1 MPGPLQVIAVS
12 FGPGSDFQGRVLAE
26 VDRLQGRG
34 VLRLLDL
41 LFVSKSEDGTIQRTV
56 IGDDD
61 FGALLS
67 RIVPFG
73 GAGLVQPARAG
84 SSGFDPTDARALA
97 HSLLPGTAL
106 AFLLIEHGW
115 AQPLFDVIAETG
127 GELLGEGFL
136 TAEARLIVGAEVAA
150 MEGAVEVIAAA
161 QAAEARATLLAIAAE
176 TRAADA
182 IAASQA
188 TRAAAAAD
196 AVRALISAGIVEEAA
211 AHEAVEALSAA
222 GLLIA
227 AADEATAE
235 AVAQDVAKVMVADQA
250 AADAVAEDKA
260 AVVAA
265 DKAAAAAVAE
275 DEAAVAAVDE
285 AAAEALAEDEAAV
298 AAANETV
305 AEDEAAVAVANE
317 AVAEGE
323 AAVAAANE
331 VAAQAVADA
340 AATVSAASISVAE
353 ARVLRY
359 LPTPLTFALIADKLG
374 ISRSAAK
381 DRAGRIYQKLGV
393 HSRAEAVTRARAL
406 GLID

>member
-1 MPGPLQVIAVS
+1 MPGPVQVIAMS
-12 FGPGSDFQGRVLAE
+12 FGPGSDFHGRVSAE

-41 LFVSKSEDGTIQRTV
+41 LFVSKRDDGTIERTV

-67 RIVPFG
+67 RIVPSG
-73 GAGLVQPARAG
+73 GAGVVERAAVG
-84 SSGFDPTDARALA
+84 SSGFDPTDAVAMA

-115 AQPLFDVIAETG
+115 AQPLFDAIAETG

-136 TAEARLIVGAEVAA
+136 TAEAGLIVGAEVAA
-150 MEGAVEVIAAA
+150 MDEAVEVIAAA
-161 QAAEARATLLAIAAE
+161 HAAEADATLRAIEAQ

-182 IAASQA
+182 IAASEEI
-188 TRAAAAAD
+188 RAAAAAD
-196 AVRALISAGIVEEAA
+196 AVRALISAGIVKEEA
-211 AHEAVEALSAA
+211 AHEAIDALGAA
-222 GLLIA
+222 GLIIA
-227 AADEATAE
+227 AADEAAAE
-235 AVAQDVAKVMVADQA
+235 AVAQDAAEVMA
-250 AADAVAEDKA
+250 A
-260 AVVAA
+260 
-265 DKAAAAAVAE
+265 
-275 DEAAVAAVDE
+275 DE
-285 AAAEALAEDEAAV
+285 AAAEAIAEDQAVVAAADETAAEAIAEDQAVVAAADETAAEAIAEDQAVVAAADEAAG
-298 AAANETV
+298 
-305 AEDEAAVAVANE
+305 E
-317 AVAEGE
+317 AVAEGGATVVAATE
-323 AAVAAANE
+323 AA
-331 VAAQAVADA
+331 ADAIAEA

-353 ARVLRY
+353 ARILLY

-381 DRAGRIYQKLGV
+381 DRAGRLYQKLGV

>member
-1 MPGPLQVIAVS
+1 MPGPLQVIAIS
-12 FGPGSDFQGRVLAE
+12 FGPGSDFQGRVLTE

-67 RIVPFG
+67 AIVPFG
-73 GAGLVQPARAG
+73 GAGLVEPAAGG

-97 HSLLPGTAL
+97 QSLLPGTAL

-115 AQPLFDVIAETG
+115 AQPLFDAIAETG

-136 TAEARLIVGAEVAA
+136 TAEAKLIVGAEVAA
-150 MEGAVEVIAAA
+150 MEEAAEVIAAA
-161 QAAEARATLLAIAAE
+161 QAAEAHATLQAIAAE

-182 IAASQA
+182 IAASEA
-188 TRAAAAAD
+188 TRAAAAAS

-211 AHEAVEALSAA
+211 AHEAIEALSAA
-222 GLLIA
+222 GLITA
-227 AADEATAE
+227 AADEAAAE
-235 AVAQDVAKVMVADQA
+235 AVAQDTAEVMVADEA
-250 AADAVAEDKA
+250 AAE
-260 AVVAA
+260 
-265 DKAAAAAVAE
+265 AVAE
-275 DEAAVAAVDE
+275 DEAAVAAANK
-285 AAAEALAEDEAAV
+285 AAAEA
-298 AAANETV
+298 V
-305 AEDEAAVAVANE
+305 AET
-317 AVAEGE
+317 
-323 AAVAAANE
+323 
-331 VAAQAVADA
+331 

-353 ARVLRY
+353 AQVLRY
-359 LPTPLTFALIADKLG
+359 LPTQLTFALIADKLE

-381 DRAGRIYQKLGV
+381 ERAERIYKKLGV